1 MKILWKSCENLVE
14 VYGGPSSSPKTQI
27 LERVTASSFLNANTN
42 NTSTRVP
49 GAEHSGHFRTAITQT
64 KTNIKN
70 HDFLCKSCG
79 NFMRILLWESYENF
93 MEIQVC
99 FKNTAEG
106 QQKEAGDNT

>member
-1 MKILWKSCENLVE
+1 M
-14 VYGGPSSSPKTQI
+14 
-27 LERVTASSFLNANTN
+27 SSFLNGDFSA
-42 NTSTRVP
+42 RVP

-70 HDFLCKSCG
+70 HDLCKSCG